1 LKTERAVKSLSRAR
15 KLELVKTPE
24 KFKNLCKTCNLK
36 LVLIHEAAQ
45 WTSSNQKE
53 KETNEQP

>member
-1 LKTERAVKSLSRAR
+1 VKALSRGK
-15 KLELVKTPE
+15 KLELIKTPE
-24 KFKNLCKTCNLK
+24 KFKNLCKTCDLK

-45 WTSSNQKE
+45 WTSSKPKE